1 MLSDVLLEMELFL
14 KFHYLMWNKL
24 MKMNSSRQV
33 GVGQDCLL
41 SWTVPQRNLKKT
53 KKKKVWTDVLPEME
67 LLHDIMRNKFIKMN
81 SFG

>member
-1 MLSDVLLEMELFL
+1 MKKKVLSDVLPEMELFL

-53 KKKKVWTDVLPEME
+53 RRKRCGLMSCWKWNFFMTSCGQ
-67 LLHDIMRNKFIKMN
+67 IY
-81 SFG
+81 